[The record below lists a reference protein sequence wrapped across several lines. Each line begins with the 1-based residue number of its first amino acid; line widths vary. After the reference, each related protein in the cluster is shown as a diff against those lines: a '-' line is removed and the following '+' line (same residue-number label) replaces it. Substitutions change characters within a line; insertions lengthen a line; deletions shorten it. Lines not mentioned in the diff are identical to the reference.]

1 MLSKADVAKPFIT
14 VGMLI
19 SLALILVAC
28 SLLPYADFVPAA
40 DNGQESIA
48 SFPVASVSYMDIAL
62 QKDDMPDYKMEQ
74 NTILLLIRFT

>member
-1 MLSKADVAKPFIT
+1 MLSKADIAKLFIT

-19 SLALILVAC
+19 SLALILVTC

-40 DNGQESIA
+40 DSGQESIA
-48 SFPVASVSYMDIAL
+48 SFPVASVSYIDIAP
-62 QKDDMPDYKMEQ
+62 QKDDMPDYKLEQ